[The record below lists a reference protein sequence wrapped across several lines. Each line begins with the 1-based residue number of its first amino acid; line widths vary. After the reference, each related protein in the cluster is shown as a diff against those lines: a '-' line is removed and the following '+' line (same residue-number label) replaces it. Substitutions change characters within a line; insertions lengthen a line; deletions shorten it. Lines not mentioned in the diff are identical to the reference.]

1 MLKYSV
7 IDETGTV
14 DYLKTDNLKEATNK
28 AKSMHFSSFRQYGI
42 RECFKVVNTRIGT
55 LAFVIE

>member
-14 DYLKTDNLKEATNK
+14 DYLKTDSLKEATDK
-28 AKSMHFSSFRQYGI
+28 AKSMHFSSFRQCGI